1 MYRFQKNDL
10 PSNFLERIQKIKEDI
25 LQNYEKNLKD
35 LTIKI
40 IDLHAETNIIK
51 KYNLDK
57 SIELSGNFLGLKLAK
72 KDDLMLN
79 EFENFKEILILLFF
93 HVV

>member
-10 PSNFLERIQKIKEDI
+10 QSNFLERIQKIKEDI

-40 IDLHAETNIIK
+40 IDLHAETYIIK

-72 KDDLMLN
+72 KM
-79 EFENFKEILILLFF
+79 I
-93 HVV
+93 